1 MQRRPANAHRVSGA
15 AIGFAA
21 LAVALSTGGALL
33 AAADW
38 PQFLGP
44 TRNGVY
50 SGPPLA
56 ESWPSGGPRLVW
68 RKQVG
73 QGFAGPAVAGNRVI
87 LFHRVGREEV
97 VDALDART
105 GALQWHHAYPTSYRD
120 DFGFD
125 EGPRA
130 VPVVVDNRVYTFGAE
145 GVLSALDLAT
155 GKQVW
160 SVDTQ
165 RRFNVRK
172 GFFGQAGS
180 PLVDDGRVIAN
191 VGGTDGG
198 KSAGIVAFNAGTGAV
213 LWTVTNHEA
222 SYSSPVMGTFGGK
235 KLARVLHASGTRSA
249 SILRTAPRSSSD
261 RGGRGRRAPSTPPRP
276 SSSTIWFSFRRPTRP
291 ARRSCACRAAR
302 STPLWESDD
311 MLSNHY
317 ATSIYYDGHLYGFH
331 GRQEF
336 GQALRAV
343 ELKTGKVELEPGAV
357 QGGHGA
363 AGRQPAADPARER
376 RARSGGGDTG
386 VVPANR
392 PRADSAGRGPRLS
405 GARGRFSLRP
415 QQRRYARLPR
425 SAKVAPPFS
434 QHCGNRLPPS
444 REALRR
450 TTVAAGGCGNLEF
463 ADEC

>member
-1 MQRRPANAHRVSGA
+1 MKNRLVRSLSFV
-15 AIGFAA
+15 
-21 LAVALSTGGALL
+21 VALLL
-33 AAADW
+33 AWPVGGSLLSAADW

-44 TRNGVY
+44 ARNGVY
-50 SGPPLA
+50 GGAPLA
-56 ESWPSGGPRLVW
+56 ESWPSGGPRVAW

-97 VDALDART
+97 VDALDAGT

-130 VPVVVDNRVYTFGAE
+130 VPVVVNNRVYTFGAE
-145 GVLSALDLAT
+145 GMLSALDLAT
-155 GKQVW
+155 GKPVW

-198 KSAGIVAFNAGTGAV
+198 KSAGIVAFSADTGAV

-222 SYSSPVMGTFGGK
+222 SYSSPVIGMFGGK
-235 KLARVLHASGTRSA
+235 KLAVFFTRQALIGLDPSNGAQVFQRPWRSRSQNSVNAASPVIVDDLVFVSA
-249 SILRTAPRSSSD
+249 TYDTGA
-261 RGGRGRRAPSTPPRP
+261 TVV
-276 SSSTIWFSFRRPTRP
+276 
-291 ARRSCACRAAR
+291 RAAG
-302 STPLWESDD
+302 STLTPLWESDD
-311 MLSNHY
+311 ALSNHY

-336 GQALRAV
+336 GQAFRAV
-343 ELKTGKVELEPGAV
+343 EFRTGKVKWSQERFGAGTV
-357 QGGHGA
+357 LLA
-363 AGRQPAADPARER
+363 
-376 RARSGGGDTG
+376 
-386 VVPANR
+386 
-392 PRADSAGRGPRLS
+392 
-405 GARGRFSLRP
+405 
-415 QQRRYARLPR
+415 
-425 SAKVAPPFS
+425 
-434 QHCGNRLPPS
+434 GNRLVIL
-444 REALRR
+444 RENGELVLAAAAPDAFRSIARAQILQGVVRAYPAL
-450 TTVAAGGCGNLEF
+450 
-463 ADEC
+463 ADGFLYARNSTDTLVCLDLRK